1 VEGSG
6 EGIPHH
12 LKDVAVMRLNGSV
25 QHFMMPRKQG
35 EHFIRILLCQFRAA
49 FNIGKK
55 KSHCACR
62 DRYSASRVSDSL

>member
-1 VEGSG
+1 
-6 EGIPHH
+6 
-12 LKDVAVMRLNGSV
+12 
-25 QHFMMPRKQG
+25 MMPRKQG